1 MRVVLVNQHYAP
13 DPAPTGRLLSDVG
26 EALADKG
33 HEVITVC
40 SRRAYDSYG
49 RPLPRQETRNG
60 VRVIRVGGTFFSQ
73 RRRIGR
79 VTNYLSF
86 FALAVLQLARLKS
99 VDVFVCLSTPPLL
112 PAIVQRFAS
121 LRRARFVYWVMDV
134 YPEIA
139 YALGHLRRSSLS
151 SRLLESAAR
160 TSIQRADA
168 VIALGN
174 TMANHLMKSGGR
186 IRVVHNWGSDNIE
199 PRPTAEH
206 PLRNAWGWHDKFVV
220 LYSGNFGLPHEF
232 DTILEAAHRLQSDR
246 HILFAFVGDGARM
259 AATKADAERLNH
271 PNLEFRPYVADH
283 DLPSL
288 LTAGDVHIVSLRN
301 EATGLSVPSKTY
313 NILAAGKPILFV
325 GSEESEV
332 ANIVK
337 ELECGFRVPIL
348 DGDGL
353 AEYIN
358 LYQLNPGLL
367 KEHAINAHEGYQ
379 NHFTRDRGVT
389 AISKIIEGRGV
400 AASP

>member
-13 DPAPTGRLLSDVG
+13 DPAPTGQLLTDVG
-26 EALADKG
+26 EALAYGG
-33 HEVITVC
+33 HEVFTVC
-40 SRRAYDSYG
+40 SRHAYNSGD
-49 RPLPRQETRNG
+49 RPHPRREIRNG
-60 VRVIRVGGTFFSQ
+60 VGVIRVGGTFFSR

-79 VTNYLSF
+79 VANYLSF
-86 FALAVLQLARLKS
+86 ITLAALQLARLKS

-112 PAIVQRFAS
+112 PVMVQQFAS
-121 LRRARFVYWVMDV
+121 LRRSRFVYWVMDV

-139 YALGHLRRSSLS
+139 YALGHLRRGSVT
-151 SRLLESAAR
+151 SRLLESAAHIPIR
-160 TSIQRADA
+160 QADD
-168 VIALGN
+168 VIALGD
-174 TMANHLMKSGGR
+174 TMANHLLESGER
-186 IRVVHNWGSDNIE
+186 IRVVHNWGSDNIK
-199 PRPTAEH
+199 PRPTEDH

-220 LYSGNFGLPHEF
+220 LYSGNIGLPHEF
-232 DTILEAAHRLQSDR
+232 DTILEAADRLRSNR
-246 HILFAFVGDGARM
+246 HILFAFVGDGPRM
-259 AATKADAERLNH
+259 AATKAAAERLDH
-271 PNLEFRPYVADH
+271 PNIEFRPHVADH
-283 DLPSL
+283 DLSNL
-288 LTAGDVHIVSLRN
+288 LTASDVHLISLRD

-313 NILAAGKPILFV
+313 NILAAGRPILFV

-367 KEHAINAHEGYQ
+367 KEHAMNAHEGYQ

-389 AISKIIEGRGV
+389 AISKIIEGRWV
-400 AASP
+400 IAS